1 MSKSKMPETL
11 FAVMLI
17 KNYSDIIEN
26 YLPLKKKVSNNV
38 HAFII
43 EVASSYARM
52 LEIRHSNLLTELK
65 I

>member
-26 YLPLKKKVSNNV
+26 YLPLKKKVSNVV

-43 EVASSYARM
+43 EVAF
-52 LEIRHSNLLTELK
+52 LLCENA
-65 I
+65 